1 MIPLKFGKGN
11 VDWQERINF
20 DALRKKRVE
29 RAQKYMAKYGIGAAI
44 IYNHDRRRYV
54 SYPWNHPYAK
64 QVPAYFALLIRGAG
78 FPYVSLHEH
87 LDFKPMQENAPW
99 LEGRILTEKE
109 LWQPRTY
116 RYMTPEMI
124 KTQYSTT
131 AKQVKGLMKK
141 HGVADM
147 PLSIDFC
154 NPNMIFHLQ
163 KAGLKVVDGNSW
175 MDECGMVKFDE
186 EILLMKMAAS
196 IVEAGYGELVKDFRI
211 GMTENQAQALMAKG
225 IYAAGGEY
233 IEGWVVNS
241 GDRTNPRNF
250 NWSDRICRPGEFLTM
265 EPCHVN
271 YCGYKV
277 CYDRTFLVGAKPTD
291 LQKKLYQVAV
301 DLHAKFKAVVKP
313 GMTTHD
319 LATMK
324 PRAWVNF
331 QFPSELKKFKV
342 TFSNHSAGM
351 GITWDSGPHFYS
363 TNDPEIEIERNM
375 TLTYHVRVRMD
386 SPEGYEAG
394 GLAVENTY
402 RVTKTGVES
411 LCKWPYEEIMTIGL

>member
-1 MIPLKFGKGN
+1 MLPLRFGKGN
-11 VDWQERINF
+11 VDWQARIDF
-20 DALRKKRVE
+20 DGLRKKRVE
-29 RAQKYMAKYGIGAAI
+29 RAHQYMAKYGIGSAI
-44 IYNHDRRRYV
+44 VYNHDRKRYI

-64 QVPAYFALLIRGAG
+64 QVPAYFALLIKGAG
-78 FPYVSLHEH
+78 FPYVPVHSGVDEEPVKE
-87 LDFKPMQENAPW
+87 DCPW

-109 LWQPRTY
+109 LLQPRTY
-116 RYMTPEMI
+116 RYTTPEI
-124 KTQYSTT
+124 VKKQYSTS
-131 AKQVKGLMKK
+131 AKQIKGLLEK

-147 PLSIDFC
+147 PISIDFC
-154 NPNMIFHLQ
+154 NPHTIFHLQ
-163 KAGLKVVDGNSW
+163 EAGLKVVDGNSW

-186 EILLMKMAAS
+186 EIILMKMSAS

-211 GMTENQAQALMAKG
+211 GMTENLAQSLVAKG
-225 IYAAGGEY
+225 VYAAGAEY
-233 IEGWVVNS
+233 IEGWVVNA
-241 GDRTNPRNF
+241 GDRTNPRCF
-250 NWSDRICRPGEFLTM
+250 NWSDRPCRPGEFLTM

-301 DLHAKFKAVVKP
+301 DLHSKFQSVLKP

-324 PRAWVNF
+324 PRARINF
-331 QFPSELKKFKV
+331 QFPKELEEFRI

-351 GITWDSGPHFYS
+351 GITWDSAPHYYS
-363 TNDPEIEIERNM
+363 TDDPLVVIEKNM
-375 TLTYHVRVRMD
+375 TLTYHVRVRLAD
-386 SPEGYEAG
+386 HETG
-394 GLAVENTY
+394 GVAIENTY
-402 RVTKTGVES
+402 RVTETGSEN